1 MNIVGLFTAGR
12 LNIAG
17 LTFRQSLSEKLKE
30 YNLEI
35 KYVDVDKPL
44 TPQLASAEIVVN
56 GFHIISRS
64 VIESCPDLKLVQ
76 QSGIGVDN
84 IDIKYCSSRGIY
96 VANVPLANAISVAE
110 HTLFLIFFLSKNI
123 SVKTRNSSSA
133 LSLLHTRSKT
143 TVGMELHGKTLAIIG
158 LGVTG
163 IEVAKIAR
171 GLGMRVEAV
180 TKHPSTD
187 TQRYNKRY
195 FVDDLAGV
203 DRLSEVLARADF
215 VSIHTPLTE
224 ETRDMIGEKEFN
236 IMKKSAYLINVAR
249 AKIVNKDALFT
260 ALSSQRIAGAAFD
273 VFWEEPPDPEDRIL
287 SLENFILTP
296 HIAGWTA
303 EAIETITRIISINIE
318 RMSRGEVP
326 LTVVN
331 KELLI

>member
-1 MNIVGLFTAGR
+1 MGL
-12 LNIAG
+12 LQG
-17 LTFRQSLSEKLKE
+17 LTFRQSLSKKLNE
-30 YNLEI
+30 HNLQI
-35 KYVDVDKPL
+35 KYVDADKSL
-44 TPQLASAEIVVN
+44 IPQLAPAQILVN
-56 GFHIISRS
+56 GFNMIDRS

-84 IDIKYCSSRGIY
+84 IDIKYCTSKGIY

-110 HTLFLIFFLSKNI
+110 HTLFLIFILSKNVSI
-123 SVKTRNSSSA
+123 GTSHSTPA
-133 LSLLHTRSKT
+133 TSLLHARSKT
-143 TVGMELHGKTLAIIG
+143 TAGMELHGKTLAIIG

-180 TKHPSTD
+180 TKHPSTKSQGYD
-187 TQRYNKRY
+187 KKY
-195 FVDDLAGV
+195 FVDDLAGI
-203 DRLSEVLARADF
+203 DRLPEVLARADI

-224 ETRDMIGEKEFN
+224 ETRDMFGEKEFSV
-236 IMKKSAYLINVAR
+236 MKKSAYLINVAR

-260 ALSSQRIAGAAFD
+260 ALSAQRIAGAAFD
-273 VFWEEPPDPEDRIL
+273 VFWKEPLDPADQIL

-318 RMSRGEVP
+318 RMSRSEAP

>member
-1 MNIVGLFTAGR
+1 VGL
-12 LNIAG
+12 LQG
-17 LTFRQSLSEKLKE
+17 LTFRQSLSKKLNE

-35 KYVDVDKPL
+35 KYVDTAKSL
-44 TPQLASAEIVVN
+44 IPQLAPAQIVVN
-56 GFHIISRS
+56 GFHMIDRS
-64 VIESCPDLKLVQ
+64 VIESCPDLKLVH

-84 IDIKYCSSRGIY
+84 IDIKYCTSKGIY

-110 HTLFLIFFLSKNI
+110 HTLFLIFILSKNVSI
-123 SVKTRNSSSA
+123 GASHSTPA
-133 LSLLHTRSKT
+133 ISLLHTRSKT
-143 TVGMELHGKTLAIIG
+143 TAGMELHGKTLAIIG

-180 TKHPSTD
+180 TKHPSTKSQGYD
-187 TQRYNKRY
+187 KKY
-195 FVDDLAGV
+195 FVDDLAGI
-203 DRLSEVLARADF
+203 DRLPEVLARADI

-224 ETRDMIGEKEFN
+224 ETRDMFGEKEFSV
-236 IMKKSAYLINVAR
+236 MKKSAYLINVAR

-260 ALSSQRIAGAAFD
+260 ALSAQRIAGAAFD
-273 VFWEEPPDPEDRIL
+273 VFWKEPPDPEDQIL

-318 RMSRGEVP
+318 RMSRGEAP